1 MLQCGGSGAG
11 RYWCGPASSATS
23 LSICVVS
30 GNIGPCWTAWWAA
43 LRGALLNTNSSSP
56 THSAELHA
64 ALRCAARRAL
74 DYALG
79 YLLFGFLFVLSFLQ
93 VFDWVQ
99 GALLFSMKF
108 TRTLKVSGSAGG

>member
-1 MLQCGGSGAG
+1 M
-11 RYWCGPASSATS
+11 
-23 LSICVVS
+23 VS
-30 GNIGPCWTAWWAA
+30 GSIGFSGLQGGRRC
-43 LRGALLNTNSSSP
+43 GALFMNTNSGSP
-56 THSAELHA
+56 THSAALRA
-64 ALRCAARRAL
+64 ALRCAACRAL